1 MELILNMEFNQLM
14 AMLSLFGLILAF
26 CTGFPISF
34 TMMFIGIFFGYLGIG
49 KLVFY
54 LLNLQFYQVMSDPI
68 LGAIP
73 FFLLMGYLL
82 ESAGLMEGLFL
93 SIQKLMAPIPGS
105 LYVAVIL
112 TATIFAAATG
122 IVGSSITLLC
132 VMAEP
137 ALRKS
142 NYNIQMGAGAIA
154 AGGTLG
160 ILIPPSIMLVVMGPL
175 MGVPVTDLFAGAIIP
190 GILMS
195 GLYCI
200 YALTR
205 CFFKHELGPPLPKE
219 LRADSFASLF
229 VEILKGVVPLVILIG
244 ATLGSILAGLATPT
258 EASACGALG
267 ALILV
272 IAYGKFELGAF
283 KNAMYSTVKLSA
295 MILIMICASN
305 FFGSVFSRLGGASL
319 MSDVLVSMNVSPFVM
334 VGIIMIMVFLL
345 GWAMEWVPIVLIVL
359 PILMPTIKALGIDP
373 LWFAIIYAMTLQTS
387 WLSPPVALSCY
398 FIKGCIPSWSLSDI
412 YKGMIQF
419 IFCQV
424 VAIILIMLFP
434 MLVTWLPSVING

>member
-1 MELILNMEFNQLM
+1 MEYTQVLAI
-14 AMLSLFGLILAF
+14 LSLFGLLAAF
-26 CTGFPISF
+26 CSGFPISF

-49 KLVFY
+49 KLVFF
-54 LLNLQFYQVMSDPI
+54 LLNIQFYQVMSDPI

-105 LYVAVIL
+105 LYIAVIL

-137 ALRKS
+137 ALRRS
-142 NYNIQMGAGAIA
+142 NYNIRMGAGAIA

-175 MGVPVTDLFAGAIIP
+175 MGVPVTDLFAAAVIP

-195 GLYCI
+195 GLYCT
-200 YALTR
+200 YALIR
-205 CFFKHELGPPLPKE
+205 CFFNPKLGPPLPQDC
-219 LRADSFASLF
+219 RAESWGKLLID
-229 VEILKGVVPLVILIG
+229 ILKGVVPLVVLIG
-244 ATLGSILAGLATPT
+244 ATLGSILTGLATPT
-258 EASACGALG
+258 EASACGAFG

-272 IAYGKFELGAF
+272 VCYGKFNLQSF
-283 KNAMYSTVKLSA
+283 KESMYSTAKLSA
-295 MILIMICASN
+295 MILIMIAASN
-305 FFGSVFSRLGGASL
+305 FYGAVFSRLGGASWL
-319 MSDVLVSMNVSPFVM
+319 SDVLISMNLPPMLM
-334 VGIIMIMVFLL
+334 VAMIMVIVFLL

-359 PILMPTIKALGIDP
+359 PILLPTINALGIDL
-373 LWFAIIYAMTLQTS
+373 LWFAIVYAMTLQTS

-398 FIKGCIPSWSLSDI
+398 FIKGCIPHWKLADI
-412 YKGMIQF
+412 YRGMVQF
-419 IFCQV
+419 IFCQI
-424 VAIILIMLFP
+424 VAIILIMAFP
-434 MLVTWLPSVING
+434 ILVKWLPGIING

>member
-1 MELILNMEFNQLM
+1 MEYTQLL
-14 AMLSLFGLILAF
+14 AILSLFGLIIAF

-34 TMMFIGIFFGYLGIG
+34 TMIFIGIAFGYLGIG

-105 LYVAVIL
+105 LYVAIIL

-142 NYNIQMGAGAIA
+142 GYDTRMGAGAIA

-175 MGVPVTDLFAGAIIP
+175 MGVPVTDLFAGAVVP
-190 GILMS
+190 GLLMS
-195 GLYCI
+195 GLYCAYSLI
-200 YALTR
+200 R
-205 CFFKHELGPPLPKE
+205 CFVKPELGPPLPKE
-219 LRADSFASLF
+219 LRADSMSDLF
-229 VEILKGVVPLVILIG
+229 LEILKGVVPLAILIG

-267 ALILV
+267 ALVLV
-272 IAYGKFELGAF
+272 IAYGKFEWGKF
-283 KNAMYSTVKLSA
+283 KKAMYSTVTLSA
-295 MILIMICASN
+295 MILIMIAASN
-305 FFGSVFSRLGGASL
+305 FFGSVFSRLGGASWL
-319 MSDVLVSMNVSPFVM
+319 SDVLVSMNLPPMLM
-334 VGIIMIMVFLL
+334 VGIIMVMVFLL

-359 PILMPTIKALGIDP
+359 PILMPTVNALGINP
-373 LWFAIIYAMTLQTS
+373 LWFAIVYAMTLQTS

-398 FIKGCIPSWSLSDI
+398 FIKGCIPQWELSDI
-412 YKGMIQF
+412 YRGMIQF
-419 IFCQV
+419 ILCQV
-424 VAIILIMLFP
+424 IAIILIMLFP
-434 MLVTWLPSVING
+434 MLVTWLPSLVNN

>member
-1 MELILNMEFNQLM
+1 MEFLNMEFNQLL
-14 AMLSLFGLILAF
+14 AIGSLFGLLIAF

-142 NYNIQMGAGAIA
+142 NYDIRMGAGAIA

-175 MGVPVTDLFAGAIIP
+175 MGVPVTDLFAGAVIP
-190 GILMS
+190 GLMMS
-195 GLYCI
+195 GLYCA
-200 YALTR
+200 YALIR
-205 CFFKHELGPPLPKE
+205 CFFKPELGPPLPKE
-219 LRADSFASLF
+219 LRAESMSELF
-229 VEILKGVVPLVILIG
+229 LEILKGVVPLVVLIG

-267 ALILV
+267 SLILV
-272 IAYGKFELGAF
+272 IAYGKFEIPAF

-295 MILIMICASN
+295 MILIMIAASN
-305 FFGSVFSRLGGASL
+305 FYGSVFSRLGGASWL
-319 MSDVLVSMNVSPFVM
+319 SDVLVSMNLPPLMM
-334 VGIIMIMVFLL
+334 VGMIMVMVFLL

-373 LWFAIIYAMTLQTS
+373 LWFAIVYAMTLQTS

-398 FIKGCIPSWSLSDI
+398 FIKGCIPSWSLTDI
-412 YKGMIQF
+412 YRGMIQF

-424 VAIILIMLFP
+424 IAIILIMLFP
-434 MLVTWLPSVING
+434 ALVTWLPSVVNG

>member
-1 MELILNMEFNQLM
+1 MEFNQLLAIM
-14 AMLSLFGLILAF
+14 SLFGLLLAF
-26 CTGFPISF
+26 CSGFPVSF
-34 TMMFIGIFFGYLGIG
+34 TMMFIGLIFGYLGIG

-54 LLNLQFYQVMSDPI
+54 LMNLQFYQVMSDPI
-68 LGAIP
+68 LVAIP

-93 SIQKLMAPIPGS
+93 SMQKLMAPIPGS

-142 NYNIQMGAGAIA
+142 NYDTRMGAGAIA

-160 ILIPPSIMLVVMGPL
+160 ILIPPSIMLVVMGPI
-175 MGVPVTDLFAGAIIP
+175 MGVSVTDLFAGAVIP

-195 GLYCI
+195 SLYCV
-200 YALTR
+200 YSLVR
-205 CFFKHELGPPLPKE
+205 CFFKPELGPPLPKE
-219 LRADSFASLF
+219 LRAESISALML
-229 VEILKGVVPLVILIG
+229 ELLKGVVPLMILIG
-244 ATLGSILAGLATPT
+244 ATLGSILMGLATPT

-272 IAYGKFELGAF
+272 IAYGKFKMNAF
-283 KNAMYSTVKLSA
+283 KNAVYSTVKLSA
-295 MILIMICASN
+295 MILIMIAASN
-305 FFGSVFSRLGGASL
+305 FYGSVFSRLGGASWL
-319 MSDVLVSMNVSPFVM
+319 SGVLVSMNLSPMLM
-334 VGIIMIMVFLL
+334 VALIMVMIFLM

-359 PILMPTIKALGIDP
+359 PILMPTIKALGINP
-373 LWFAIIYAMTLQTS
+373 LWFAIVYAVTLQTS

-398 FIKGCIPSWSLSDI
+398 FIKGCIPHWNLSDI
-412 YKGMIQF
+412 YRGMIQY
-419 IFCQV
+419 IFCQA

-434 MLVTWLPSVING
+434 FLVTWLPSIVN

>member
-1 MELILNMEFNQLM
+1 MEFNELL
-14 AMLSLFGLILAF
+14 AFLSLFGLIIAF

-34 TMMFIGIFFGYLGIG
+34 TMMFIGLLFGYLGIG
-49 KLVFY
+49 KLVFS
-54 LLNLQFYQVMSDPI
+54 LMNLQFYQVMSDPI

-82 ESAGLMEGLFL
+82 ESAGLMEGLFSSL
-93 SIQKLMAPIPGS
+93 QKLMAPIPGS
-105 LYVAVIL
+105 LYVAVIM

-142 NYNIQMGAGAIA
+142 GYDIRMGAGAIA

-175 MGVPVTDLFAGAIIP
+175 MGVPVTDLFAGAVIP
-190 GILMS
+190 GLMMS
-195 GLYCI
+195 SLYCI
-200 YALTR
+200 YSLGR
-205 CFFKHELGPPLPKE
+205 CFFKPELGPPLPKE
-219 LRADSFASLF
+219 LRAESMSALLL
-229 VEILKGVVPLVILIG
+229 EIAKGVVPLIILIG

-258 EASACGALG
+258 EASACGSLG
-267 ALILV
+267 ALVLV
-272 IAYGKFELGAF
+272 IAYGKFEF
-283 KNAMYSTVKLSA
+283 KKFRKALYSTVKLSS
-295 MILIMICASN
+295 MILIMIATCN

-319 MSDVLVSMNVSPFVM
+319 MSDFLVSLSLPPLLM
-334 VGIIMIMVFLL
+334 VGVIMIMVFLL

-359 PILMPTIKALGIDP
+359 PILMPTVDALGINP

-398 FIKGCIPSWSLSDI
+398 FIKGCIPTWQLSDI
-412 YKGMIQF
+412 YRGMMQF
-419 IFCQV
+419 IMCQV

-434 MLVTWLPSVING
+434 ALVTWLPSIVNP

>member
-1 MELILNMEFNQLM
+1 MDFNQLLAIM
-14 AMLSLFGLILAF
+14 SLFGLILAF

-49 KLVFY
+49 ELVFY
-54 LLNLQFYQVMSDPI
+54 LMNLQFYQVMSDPI

-82 ESAGLMEGLFL
+82 ESAGLMEDLFL
-93 SIQKLMAPIPGS
+93 SFQKLFAPVPGS
-105 LYVAVIL
+105 LYVAIIL

-142 NYNIQMGAGAIA
+142 NYNIRMGAGAIA
-154 AGGTLG
+154 SGGTLG
-160 ILIPPSIMLVVMGPL
+160 ILIPPSVMLVVMGPL
-175 MGVPVTDLFAGAIIP
+175 MGVPVTDLFAAAIIP

-195 GLYCI
+195 GLYCG
-200 YALTR
+200 YALIR
-205 CFFKHELGPPLPKE
+205 CFFKPELGPPLPKE
-219 LRADSFASLF
+219 LRAESIPKLI
-229 VEILKGVVPLVILIG
+229 VEIMKGVVPLLLLIG

-267 ALILV
+267 ALLLV
-272 IAYGKFELGAF
+272 IAYGKFKLDNF
-283 KNAMYSTVKLSA
+283 KEAMYSTVKLSA

-305 FFGSVFSRLGGASL
+305 FFGSVFSRLGGATWL
-319 MSDVLVSMNVSPFVM
+319 SDVLISMNLPPMVM
-334 VGIIMIMVFLL
+334 VAIIMIGVFLL
-345 GWAMEWVPIVLIVL
+345 GWTMEWVPIVLIVL
-359 PILMPTIKALGIDP
+359 PILMPTVTALGIDP
-373 LWFAIIYAMTLQTS
+373 LWFAIVYAMTLQTS

-398 FIKGCIPSWSLSDI
+398 FIKGCIPQWDLSDI

-419 IFCQV
+419 IFMQII
-424 VAIILIMLFP
+424 AIILIMMFP
-434 MLVTWLPSVING
+434 ILVTWLPSIVN